1 MAGRT
6 GARRSSRSASGRA
19 VLRQGGEGKGT
30 GMARAAEGA
39 RRVVGRVQIPA
50 DIGALCLV
58 VVLADII
65 FGIVAPTFS
74 LHAKGLGVGL
84 GALGVLNALA
94 GVVQLFVAVPLGAL
108 SDRVGRPALIVGGMA
123 LFALGLLCFAGARG
137 MPLLVLGRICFGL
150 AGVAVFQIGT
160 AHLGDITAP
169 GERSFAF
176 GLYATAM
183 GLGFTIGPLLGGQVA
198 QRAGTAMAYLV
209 GAAVAVGGCALAAR
223 TIHRPAGS
231 AGRAGGSRSF
241 LAIART
247 LQRPDLALVSLGN
260 LLVNWT
266 FAGAITTFFPLFGN
280 ALGLSA
286 ATIGLFFALR
296 AFVSALGRLPN
307 GLIVRAFGNQAV
319 LFAALL
325 VDLAVMF
332 AMARVTAPWLLA
344 ILLAC
349 EGLAFGAYL
358 VAGQS
363 YIADQT
369 TAENRGTAVGLYG
382 MASSVGGIAAPAGL
396 GLLAARWG
404 LPVVFTST
412 GWLMLGGLAVIV
424 AGTVWAGR
432 RQA

>member
-1 MAGRT
+1 
-6 GARRSSRSASGRA
+6 
-19 VLRQGGEGKGT
+19 
-30 GMARAAEGA
+30 MARAAEGQ
-39 RRVVGRVQIPA
+39 RRGVSRVRIPA

-74 LHAKGLGVGL
+74 LHAKGLGIGL
-84 GALGVLNALA
+84 GALGVLNALS
-94 GVVQLFVAVPLGAL
+94 GIVQLCIAVPMGVL
-108 SDRVGRPALIVGGMA
+108 SDRVGRPALIIAGMVF
-123 LFALGLLCFAGARG
+123 FALGMLCIAGARG
-137 MPLLVLGRICFGL
+137 LPLLIVGRVFFGL

-198 QRAGTAMAYLV
+198 QRAGTATAYVV
-209 GAAVAVGGCALAAR
+209 GAGVALAGCALAAK
-223 TIHRPAGS
+223 TIHRPAAS
-231 AGRAGGSRSF
+231 AGRAGGSRGF
-241 LAIART
+241 LAIVRT
-247 LQRPDLALVSLGN
+247 LRRADLALVSFGN
-260 LLVNWT
+260 LLVSWT
-266 FAGAITTFFPLFGN
+266 FTGAITTFFPLYGN

-286 ATIGLFFALR
+286 ATIGSFFAIR
-296 AFVSALGRLPN
+296 AFISALGRLPN

-325 VDLAVMF
+325 VDLVVMF
-332 AMARVTAPWLLA
+332 ALAAVTTPWLLA
-344 ILLAC
+344 VLLAG

-369 TAENRGTAVGLYG
+369 TAETRGTAVGLYA

-396 GLLAARWG
+396 GLLADRWG
-404 LPVVFTST
+404 LPIVFTST
-412 GWLMLGGLAVIV
+412 GWLLTFGLAVIV
-424 AGTVWAGR
+424 AGTVWSNR
-432 RQA
+432 RTPAVVEELAQG

>member
-1 MAGRT
+1 
-6 GARRSSRSASGRA
+6 
-19 VLRQGGEGKGT
+19 
-30 GMARAAEGA
+30 MARAAEGL
-39 RRVVGRVQIPA
+39 RWGVGRLRIPA

-58 VVLADII
+58 VILADII

-74 LHAKGLGVGL
+74 LHAQGLGIGL
-84 GALGVLNALA
+84 GALGVLNALS
-94 GVVQLFVAVPLGAL
+94 GIVQLVVAVPMGIL
-108 SDRVGRPALIVGGMA
+108 SDRVGRPALIISGMA
-123 LFALGLLCFAGARG
+123 FFAIGMVCIAAARG
-137 MPLLVLGRICFGL
+137 LPLLIVGRFFFGL

-198 QRAGTAMAYLV
+198 QRAGTAAAYAV
-209 GAAVAVGGCALAAR
+209 GAGVAVAGGLLAAR
-223 TIHRPAGS
+223 TVHRPPTN
-231 AGRAGGSRSF
+231 AGRAASSRSMW
-241 LAIART
+241 AILRT
-247 LQRPDLALVSLGN
+247 LRRADLALVSFGN
-260 LLVNWT
+260 LLVSWT
-266 FAGAITTFFPLFGN
+266 FVGAITTFFPLYGN

-286 ATIGLFFALR
+286 ATIGTFFALR
-296 AFVSALGRLPN
+296 AFISALGRLPN

-325 VDLAVMF
+325 VDLVVMF
-332 AMARVTAPWLLA
+332 GMASVTAPWLLA

-369 TAENRGTAVGLYG
+369 TIENRGTAVGLYA

-396 GLLAARWG
+396 GLLADRWG

-412 GWLMLGGLAVIV
+412 GWLMVAGLAVII
-424 AGTVWAGR
+424 AGTIWMGR
-432 RQA
+432 RWQPVAH